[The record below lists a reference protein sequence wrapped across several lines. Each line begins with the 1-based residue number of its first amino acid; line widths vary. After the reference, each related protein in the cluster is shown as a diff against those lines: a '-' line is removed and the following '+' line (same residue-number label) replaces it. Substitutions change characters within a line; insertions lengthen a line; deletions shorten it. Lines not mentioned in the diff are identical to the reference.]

1 MKLCNGSNLQHF
13 KVTTFMHN
21 SILTN
26 GEKQVFRH
34 PMTQLQIKF
43 SLAMMYCGSRPKSSI
58 QKIGGYTVSLNH
70 DNTVTAAEKAI
81 QAALTLGYDHYYKIR
96 LMLGQNLGHV
106 RHYH

>member
-1 MKLCNGSNLQHF
+1 MVKTSISPSNIDATADKIQ
-13 KVTTFMHN
+13 
-21 SILTN
+21 
-26 GEKQVFRH
+26 
-34 PMTQLQIKF
+34 F
-43 SLAMMYCGSRPKSSI
+43 SYDNCGSRPKSSI

-81 QAALTLGYDHYYKIR
+81 QAITLGYDHYYKIR